1 MALFMNPSELRN
13 LSCQLAPT
21 DSARALAT
29 ARSIKD
35 AWYASQA
42 LAWVAR
48 YAPDAEFPKIIKESL
63 LVVRAE
69 TDPYR
74 IVASG
79 AWPIRAI
86 VERDQLK
93 MLASIVSDLLVRAQS
108 IELFASRSE
117 ALFMIFA
124 AIFPAGRKY
133 WRPVLES
140 LRKAS
145 TPLINWRQRRNLL
158 YAVMIVRG
166 EDEKLAL
173 EIMNSVSD
181 PKLKKKIER
190 EWTRSEPWPPRPFFW
205 TTNS

>member
-1 MALFMNPSELRN
+1 MNPSELRN

-86 VERDQLK
+86 
-93 MLASIVSDLLVRAQS
+93 
-108 IELFASRSE
+108 
-117 ALFMIFA
+117 
-124 AIFPAGRKY
+124 
-133 WRPVLES
+133 
-140 LRKAS
+140 
-145 TPLINWRQRRNLL
+145 
-158 YAVMIVRG
+158 
-166 EDEKLAL
+166 
-173 EIMNSVSD
+173 
-181 PKLKKKIER
+181 
-190 EWTRSEPWPPRPFFW
+190 
-205 TTNS
+205 